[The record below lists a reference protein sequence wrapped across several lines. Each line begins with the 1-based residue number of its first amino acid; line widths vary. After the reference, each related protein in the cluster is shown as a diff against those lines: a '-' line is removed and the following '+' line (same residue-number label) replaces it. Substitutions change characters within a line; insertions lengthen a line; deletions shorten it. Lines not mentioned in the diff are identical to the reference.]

1 MRFSVAVLVT
11 FQVGQAITLQGHADS
26 DKPWY
31 DQVQDTLKD
40 FFTPYG
46 PPLDQKIDTAV
57 HKTVHKIARHVKK
70 EVADDPDD
78 LSWWATQIQ
87 ETSQEIA
94 NHRERLTTLE
104 REVSSQAGDRSREY
118 NATREHLKDVATTQR
133 VQLEIQAAA
142 MIFVLSQMKL
152 LADRQSTVIKEQ
164 EDLIRNAGNATLK
177 ATQDKSLLEKMQN
190 NLRKM
195 AES

>member
-11 FQVGQAITLQGHADS
+11 FQVGQAISLQGHADS

-31 DQVQDTLKD
+31 DKVQDTLKD

-57 HKTVHKIARHVKK
+57 HKTVNKIARHVKK
-70 EVADDPDD
+70 EVADGPED

-104 REVSSQAGDRSREY
+104 REVSSQTKQSREY
-118 NATREHLKDVATTQR
+118 NATQEHLKDVATTQR

-177 ATQDKSLLEKMQN
+177 ATQDKSFWDNLQK

-195 AES
+195 TES